1 MRLGVTMPV
10 EDGLS
15 APQMVQLAQLAE
27 RSGVDTVLCGEAAG
41 PEAMALLGAIAVSTE
56 RVRLAS
62 GIVATFTRTPTLTAM
77 GFATLSSLAPG
88 RVVAGLGA
96 SSPIVVG
103 RWHGLQFE
111 APYTRTRE
119 FVEAFRACFA
129 GGKVAYEGSLVAVRE
144 FRLGMDP
151 GAEVPVWLAAMN
163 PKMLRLAG
171 AVADGVFLT
180 WCRPDEIASKL
191 ADVHAG
197 ARDVGRDPAEIEVVC
212 SYWGYAGPLVEQ
224 ATERLRRVVLSYA
237 SVPTHAPAFV
247 ESFPALEEATAAWN
261 LGDRSAALAL
271 VDDEVVREL
280 CAVSEDGSASADM
293 ARRFAD
299 AGVDVPV
306 VLAIGAGGGDD
317 EGPFTTVERTAALLD
332 LTGRPSA

>member
-1 MRLGVTMPV
+1 MPV

-15 APQMVQLAQLAE
+15 APQMVQLAQIAE
-27 RSGVDTVLCGEAAG
+27 RSGADTVLCGEAAG

-56 RVRLAS
+56 HVRLAS
-62 GIVATFTRTPTLTAM
+62 GIVATFTRTPTLAAM

-96 SSPIVVG
+96 SSPTVVG
-103 RWHGLQFE
+103 RWHGLDFD

-119 FVEAFRACFA
+119 FVEAFRACFR
-129 GGKVAYEGSLVAVRE
+129 GGKVAYEGTRVAVRD

-151 GAEVPVWLAAMN
+151 RADIPVWLAAMN

-197 ARDVGRDPAEIEVVC
+197 AREAGRDPADIEVVC

-237 SVPTHAPAFV
+237 SVPTHAAAFV
-247 ESFPALEEATAAWN
+247 ESFPALEDATAAWN
-261 LGDRSAALAL
+261 RGDRAAALAM
-271 VDDEVVREL
+271 VDDDVVGEL

-293 ARRFAD
+293 ARRFAE
-299 AGVDVPV
+299 AGVDVPI
-306 VLAIGAGGGDD
+306 VLAIGAGGGDH

-332 LTGRPSA
+332 LVGRRPA